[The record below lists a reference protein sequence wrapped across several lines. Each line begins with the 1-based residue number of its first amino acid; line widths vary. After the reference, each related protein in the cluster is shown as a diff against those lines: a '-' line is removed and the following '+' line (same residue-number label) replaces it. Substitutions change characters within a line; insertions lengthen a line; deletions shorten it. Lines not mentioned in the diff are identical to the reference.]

1 VSNVLIAIVGR
12 PNVGKST
19 LFNRLVGK
27 RVAIVEDTPG
37 VTRDRIYGRTEW
49 LGVPLTV
56 IDTGGL
62 DFGGKDSVSSSVR
75 TQAQIAIDEADVVL
89 FVVDAREGVTSNDRE
104 IAEVLRRTTKPVVLA
119 ANKVEDYSDNS
130 HLVDFYELGLG
141 EPIPISAVHGQN
153 TGDLLDVIISHKKDV
168 NARQYDEEAV
178 KIAVVGRPN
187 VGKSSLV
194 NTLLGEERSIVDQTP
209 GTTRDAVDT
218 QFQRDGREYVLID
231 TAGLRRK
238 GRVQESV
245 EKYSTIRT
253 LRAVDECDVSLVVM
267 DATEGVTDQDVRV
280 AGYVDECGKAMC
292 VLVNKWDAIEKDSS
306 TAKEFETQVRNAL
319 AFAPYA
325 PILFVSAKTG
335 LRVDRV
341 LPMVNDVVEQ
351 YRRTVPT
358 SLLNEILEEAVLKSP
373 PPSRKGRPLS
383 VYFMTQI
390 GTEPPRFRIFVN
402 KPDRLHFSYLR
413 YIENELRASLGF
425 DGTPIKLAVTERK

>member
-1 VSNVLIAIVGR
+1 MIAIVGR

>member
-1 VSNVLIAIVGR
+1 MSNVLIAIVGR